1 MRKIHLCCL
10 VASALASTAY
20 GTEKVVIYGDDDYAP
35 YSYVENGQFKGIYVD
50 VLRKAIQKMPPNYQV
65 ELQPIPWKRGLDQL
79 ESGAGFAL
87 FPPYMK
93 KDRTY
98 IQPYSTPILREE
110 VVLFC
115 REDVMKSARG
125 KFPDDFS
132 GLTIG
137 INAGFALSDTLA
149 TAAKSGKLTLS
160 EAKGNESNLKKL
172 ANKRV
177 DCYANDRS
185 SILYTAKKLRS
196 DPQFGNFKL
205 TEAVMLS
212 GEEAYIGYSANSKAA
227 YKKDFIEKMNAA
239 LNEVKKDGA
248 VAIAVDAYVK

>member
-1 MRKIHLCCL
+1 MRKTLVCC
-10 VASALASTAY
+10 VIASALTSVAHGA
-20 GTEKVVIYGDDDYAP
+20 EKVIIYGDDDYAP

-50 VLRKAIQKMPPNYQV
+50 VLKKAIQKMPPNYQV

-87 FPPYMK
+87 FPPYLK
-93 KDRTY
+93 KERTY
-98 IQPYSTPILREE
+98 IQPYSVSMLREE
-110 VVLFC
+110 VVVFC
-115 REDVMKSARG
+115 HEDVMKSARK

-137 INAGFALSDTLA
+137 VNAGFALSDTLG
-149 TAAKSGKLTLS
+149 TAAKSGKLRLS

-177 DCYANDRS
+177 DCYANDRA
-185 SILYTAKKLRS
+185 SILYTAKKLRA

-205 TEAVMLS
+205 IEAAMLA
-212 GEEAYIGYSANSKAA
+212 GEAAYIGYSANSKVS
-227 YKKDFIEKMNAA
+227 YKADFIEKMNAA
-239 LNEVKKDGA
+239 LNEVKKTDA
-248 VAIAVDAYVK
+248 VTTAVEAYVK